1 MNCERCNR
9 LIQQRE
15 AIAPQQSIDVERS
28 PLLMTVKQGEI
39 AILLG
44 NIRLLKLS
52 ADDTQQGS
60 EDLKAKD
67 GSQCRCESG
76 ITFNISRIGDDL
88 NNG

>member
-44 NIRLLKLS
+44 NSLDFLS
-52 ADDTQQGS
+52 
-60 EDLKAKD
+60 
-67 GSQCRCESG
+67 
-76 ITFNISRIGDDL
+76 
-88 NNG
+88 